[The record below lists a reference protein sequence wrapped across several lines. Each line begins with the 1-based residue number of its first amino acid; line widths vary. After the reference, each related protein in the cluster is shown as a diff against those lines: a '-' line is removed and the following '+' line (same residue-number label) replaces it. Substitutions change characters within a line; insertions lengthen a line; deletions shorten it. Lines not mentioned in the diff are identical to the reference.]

1 MPNIKSAMKR
11 MKTSE
16 QRHLRNQ
23 SVKSRI
29 STIRRQLYE
38 AIASGDRNRSTET
51 LKRYFSALDK
61 AAKKGMI
68 AANNAS
74 RRKSRAAARL
84 KRELPE

>member
-68 AANNAS
+68 ATNNAS